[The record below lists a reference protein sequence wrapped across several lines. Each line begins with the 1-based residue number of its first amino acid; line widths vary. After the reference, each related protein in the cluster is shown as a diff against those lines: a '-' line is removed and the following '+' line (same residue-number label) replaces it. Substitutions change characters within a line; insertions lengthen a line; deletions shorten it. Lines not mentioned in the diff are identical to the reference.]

1 MNKMEQ
7 LRALGINTE
16 EGLACCAD
24 EEEFYLEMIEEYVRE
39 GKQRYE
45 DLSKRFADQDWKS
58 YAILVHS
65 LKSTSRMIGADA
77 LSEQA
82 RELEF
87 FAREENRGQIASL
100 HGEMM
105 RDYESLLSSLKE
117 IIEA

>member
-1 MNKMEQ
+1 MNKMEK
-7 LRALGINTE
+7 LRALGMNTE

-24 EEEFYLEMIEEYVRE
+24 EEEFYLEMIEEFVRE
-39 GKQRYE
+39 GEQRSK
-45 DLSKRFADQDWKS
+45 DLALRYAEQDWKN
-58 YAILVHS
+58 YVIPVHS

-87 FAREENRGQIASL
+87 FAREEKSGQISSL

-105 RDYESLLSSLKE
+105 KNYETLCATLKE
-117 IIEA
+117 ILES